1 MSSMKCI
8 KSLTYFR
15 DTVQNHRR
23 VLRTQELQSPNGNV
37 GSKNLTTMLNDRYKD
52 LSEKLSENIA
62 KIIVGSSKL
71 NSTIFLTLVT

>member
-1 MSSMKCI
+1 MKCI

-37 GSKNLTTMLNDRYKD
+37 GSKNLTTMLNDGYKD

-62 KIIVGSSKL
+62 KIIVGSNKL

>member
-1 MSSMKCI
+1 MKCI

-37 GSKNLTTMLNDRYKD
+37 GSKNLTTMLNDGYKD

>member
-1 MSSMKCI
+1 MKCI